1 MARFVISIFIFVFC
15 TDLRSAPRLDRL
27 NLLQFRDA
35 KGKIQPVKTT
45 VDWELRRT
53 EILKGMVAV
62 MGPLPGKA
70 RRVRL
75 DVKVEEEV
83 DAGKYFRQLIT
94 FQSEPGSRTPAY
106 LCIPKPV
113 FIVKG
118 GTAPA
123 VLCASDDAAAK
134 ILAQRHQ
141 GTRFLK
147 AAGDKLLTK
156 ADGIWVRGCFAGQ

>member
-35 KGKIQPVKTT
+35 KGKIQTVKTT

-75 DVKVEEEV
+75 DVKVVEEV
-83 DAGKYFRQLIT
+83 DAGKYDYWTTMLSWFQILI
-94 FQSEPGSRTPAY
+94 
-106 LCIPKPV
+106 IDV
-113 FIVKG
+113 
-118 GTAPA
+118 
-123 VLCASDDAAAK
+123 VLK
-134 ILAQRHQ
+134 ISGNCNVCR
-141 GTRFLK
+141 
-147 AAGDKLLTK
+147 
-156 ADGIWVRGCFAGQ
+156 